1 MINQQK
7 LALILAAA
15 SLVNHSEIASDG
27 LEFSEA
33 DQGHVQSKIWAS
45 LVDLVGVTG
54 RDIVQERYVGALALK
69 M

>member
-7 LALILAAA
+7 LALILAAS
-15 SLVNHSEIASDG
+15 SLVNHGEIASDG
-27 LEFSEA
+27 LKLSEA
-33 DQGHVQSKIWAS
+33 DQGHVQSQIGAS